1 MLDSDP
7 AELYEVETKTL
18 NRAAKR
24 NEGRF
29 PEDFRFKL
37 TREELD
43 NLRCQIGTLAG
54 QDTDSSIGRTY
65 LLHVYTEQGVAM
77 LSGVLRSKVEINHH
91 CALALAVD
99 FPEECSHVV
108 ALRIEHPDDERPPV
122 VAFKKDHPASAGHA
136 AVPRVDAAERA
147 QRRPGSRDVGEQL
160 RLLYY
165 GIDKAPRCHGAR
177 ELALDQLRG
186 MAAKAVEAA
195 RLLSDAGPDVIDF
208 IPTAPCF
215 ILSVEGEGQLIDRIA
230 QATGIQAT
238 GGARSC
244 ADALKWLG
252 ATKILSYTPYAE
264 PLQKMSDEYF
274 ADSGLTVVGRKNL
287 RFEDPAN
294 INRVSPYE
302 IVRDIVTLAHE
313 HPEADG
319 VFCCGGCFRTV
330 GVVAEIEREC
340 GIPVVGTQQ
349 ANMWNCLR
357 MCGVNDRLEGFGTLL
372 ERPRL

>member
-1 MLDSDP
+1 MLDSDLAKP
-7 AELYEVETKTL
+7 CGVETRAL

-99 FPEECSHVV
+99 FPEERSHVV
-108 ALRIEHPDDERPPV
+108 ALRIEHPDDER
-122 VAFKKDHPASAGHA
+122 
-136 AVPRVDAAERA
+136 
-147 QRRPGSRDVGEQL
+147 RPGPRDIGEQL
-160 RLLYY
+160 RLLDY
-165 GIDKAPRCHGAR
+165 GIDKAPRRHGTR

-215 ILSVEGEGQLIDRIA
+215 ILGVEGEGQLIDQIA

-340 GIPVVGTQQ
+340 GIPVVSTQQ